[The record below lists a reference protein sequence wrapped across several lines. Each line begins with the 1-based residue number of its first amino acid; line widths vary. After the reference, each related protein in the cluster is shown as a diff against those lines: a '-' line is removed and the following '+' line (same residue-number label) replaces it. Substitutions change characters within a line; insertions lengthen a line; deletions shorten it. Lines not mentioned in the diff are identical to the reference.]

1 MHEVLLK
8 NIAAFIELTDK
19 EIEYFLSLLVP
30 KKLRRRQYHV
40 QAGELCRYEAYVLK
54 GILRQYYI
62 DDSGAEHTIS
72 FAMEDWWISD
82 MYGFITGN
90 PSLTNIE
97 AIEECELILIEKN
110 NFEKLLLN
118 IPKFERFFRIKLQ
131 RAFVA
136 HQRRIIENMS
146 MPALQRYLH
155 FVEQYPSLEQ
165 RVPQKLIASY
175 LGITPES
182 LSRVRKQL
190 AGGKQS

>member
-8 NIAAFIELTDK
+8 NIAAFIELSDK
-19 EIEYFLSLLVP
+19 EKAYFLSLLVP

-62 DDSGAEHTIS
+62 DDSGTEHTIS

-110 NFEKLLLN
+110 NFEKLLLD
-118 IPKFERFFRIKLQ
+118 IPQFERFFRIKLQ

>member
-19 EIEYFLSLLVP
+19 EKEYFLSLLVP